1 MEIPADES
9 IIQNNDWLNWST
21 ENLTLNEN
29 NLKETTVVSVTS
41 TQVDKIYVINGDAYS
56 ATHYVLTKK
65 DNLSKFIR
73 VDAIDDSYMIF
84 SYADLGFVNIQSLD
98 IVDYQE
104 TVYSIN
110 CEPYD
115 NFFTENMLVFDTRD
129 PITE

>member
-1 MEIPADES
+1 
-9 IIQNNDWLNWST
+9 
-21 ENLTLNEN
+21 
-29 NLKETTVVSVTS
+29 
-41 TQVDKIYVINGDAYS
+41 
-56 ATHYVLTKK
+56 
-65 DNLSKFIR
+65 
-73 VDAIDDSYMIF
+73 MIF